1 MRGISFKHGLLAL
14 AATAAGLCAPL
25 ASAADVKAARVWAGP
40 EYTRVVFDL
49 SGPAG
54 YKLSQGDT
62 PGSVVLDLDKSVV
75 VGGFAAPGGQGLFK
89 SMRTEKQGD
98 RARIVASVDAKAKP
112 KSFLLKPAGDYGY
125 RLVLDLYPGNGADP
139 GDEVA
144 SSDDGGASASATAS
158 AAVVT
163 PARGSRNRRGSAAAS
178 APALPGGDRKVV
190 VAIDAGHGGEDPGAR
205 GPTGLREKDVTL
217 QVARELADQINR
229 QPGMQAVLTRNGDY
243 FIPLK
248 RRYQIARE
256 HNADMFVSIH
266 ADAFKNGDAKGSS
279 VWVLSPRGKTS
290 EASRWLADRENRA
303 DLVGGV
309 SLDDKDDTLAAVLL
323 DLQQG
328 YAMQASESIAG
339 NVLKALGVLG
349 PTHRGYV
356 ERANFVVLRSP
367 DVPSILV
374 ETAFITNPA
383 EERRLRDDAHRRQL
397 ASAVLGGVRNYFES
411 MPPPGTWFAAQ
422 AARRNGTA
430 LATTAAAAPVA
441 PAVASD
447 ATAIAADAVKAA
459 SRTPPPKP
467 VTRLAMRDTDN
478 DDAAPEPAR
487 KAPVKPAVREI
498 SASNPDAAG
507 NKRPASS
514 EITVAKVDKPP
525 TPAKDVP
532 RTKANAGRADE
543 NVRDLHR
550 VNRGETLT
558 GIAQQYGVS
567 VNAIKTANNMSE
579 NTVRIGAVLAIPS
592 G

>member
-1 MRGISFKHGLLAL
+1 MTIKLGLLACVTAVATL
-14 AATAAGLCAPL
+14 IAAS
-25 ASAADVKAARVWAGP
+25 ASAADVKAARAWAGP

-49 SGPAG
+49 SGPAS
-54 YKLSQGDT
+54 YKMSQGDV
-62 PGSVVLDLDKSVV
+62 PGSVVLDIAGSSVT
-75 VGGFAAPGGQGLFK
+75 GDFSAPGGQGLFK
-89 SMRTEKQGD
+89 SMTVSKQGGS
-98 RARIVASVDAKAKP
+98 ARLVATVDPKAKP

-125 RLVLDLYPGNGADP
+125 RLVLDLYPGGQSDP
-139 GDEVA
+139 GDNPPPAADNDSPSVA
-144 SSDDGGASASATAS
+144 AANAETAAPTQAPTS
-158 AAVVT
+158 T
-163 PARGSRNRRGSAAAS
+163 RGSRGSRGKSV
-178 APALPGGDRKVV
+178 PAGKPPMLPTGDRKVV

-205 GPTGLREKDVTL
+205 GATGLREKDVTL

-248 RRYQIARE
+248 RRYEIARE

-309 SLDDKDDTLAAVLL
+309 SLDDKDDSLAAVLL

-339 NVLKALGVLG
+339 NVLKALGRLG

-383 EERRLRDDAHRRQL
+383 EETRLRDDGHRREL
-397 ASAVLGGVRNYFES
+397 AIAVLGGVRNYFES

-422 AARRNGTA
+422 AARRNGTS
-430 LATTAAAAPVA
+430 LASTAASTPAA
-441 PAVASD
+441 PAVAVDSG
-447 ATAIAADAVKAA
+447 AASSDAVKAA
-459 SRTPPPKP
+459 TRVPPPKK
-467 VTRLAMRDTDN
+467 TLARADTP
-478 DDAAPEPAR
+478 APP
-487 KAPVKPAVREI
+487 
-498 SASNPDAAG
+498 
-507 NKRPASS
+507 
-514 EITVAKVDKPP
+514 AKVSS
-525 TPAKDVP
+525 
-532 RTKANAGRADE
+532 GRADD

-558 GIAQQYGVS
+558 GIANQYGVS
-567 VNAIKTANNMSE
+567 VGALKMANKMNDD
-579 NTVRIGAVLAIPS
+579 NVRIGSVMVIPS

>member
-1 MRGISFKHGLLAL
+1 MRGITIKLGLLACVTAVATL
-14 AATAAGLCAPL
+14 APAVSTAA
-25 ASAADVKAARVWAGP
+25 DIKAARVWAGP

-49 SGPAG
+49 SGPAT
-54 YKLSQGDT
+54 YKMSQGDT
-62 PGSVVLDLDKSVV
+62 PGSVVLDITGSAVAGD
-75 VGGFAAPGGQGLFK
+75 FAAPGGQGLFK
-89 SMRTEKQGD
+89 SMTAGKQGGS
-98 RARIVASVDAKAKP
+98 ARMVATVDPKAKP

-125 RLVLDLYPGNGADP
+125 RLVLDLYPGGQSDP
-139 GDEVA
+139 GDNPV
-144 SSDDGGASASATAS
+144 SDDTASVADAPAEAAVATA
-158 AAVVT
+158 
-163 PARGSRNRRGSAAAS
+163 PRGSRGKTVPAGKPPMLAAE
-178 APALPGGDRKVV
+178 RKVV

-205 GPTGLREKDVTL
+205 GATGLREKDVTL

-266 ADAFKNGDAKGSS
+266 ADAFKNSDAKGSS

-290 EASRWLADRENRA
+290 EAARWLADRENRA

-339 NVLKALGVLG
+339 NVLKALGRLG

-374 ETAFITNPA
+374 ETAFITNPS
-383 EERRLRDDAHRRQL
+383 EERRLRDDGHRREL
-397 ASAVLGGVRNYFES
+397 ATAVLGGVRNYFES

-422 AARRNGTA
+422 AARRNGTSVA
-430 LATTAAAAPVA
+430 STAASA
-441 PAVASD
+441 PATPAAGPD
-447 ATAIAADAVKAA
+447 ADAIASSAVKSAT
-459 SRTPPPKP
+459 RTPAPK
-467 VTRLAMRDTDN
+467 
-478 DDAAPEPAR
+478 
-487 KAPVKPAVREI
+487 KPA
-498 SASNPDAAG
+498 AKADDKQLAA
-507 NKRPASS
+507 A
-514 EITVAKVDKPP
+514 D
-525 TPAKDVP
+525 TPAPAKKS
-532 RTKANAGRADE
+532 TARADE
-543 NVRDLHR
+543 NVRDVHR

-567 VNAIKTANNMSE
+567 VGALKLANKMTDN
-579 NTVRIGAVLAIPS
+579 NVRIGTVMVIPS

>member
-1 MRGISFKHGLLAL
+1 MRGITIKLGLLACVTAVATL
-14 AATAAGLCAPL
+14 APAVSTAA
-25 ASAADVKAARVWAGP
+25 DIKAARVWAGP

-49 SGPAG
+49 SGPAT
-54 YKLSQGDT
+54 YKMSQGDT
-62 PGSVVLDLDKSVV
+62 PGSVVLDIAGSAVAGD
-75 VGGFAAPGGQGLFK
+75 FAAPGGQGLFK
-89 SMRTEKQGD
+89 SMTAGKQGGS
-98 RARIVASVDAKAKP
+98 ARMVATVDPKAKP

-125 RLVLDLYPGNGADP
+125 RLVLDLYPGGQSDP
-139 GDEVA
+139 GDNPV
-144 SSDDGGASASATAS
+144 SDDTASVADAPAEAAVATA
-158 AAVVT
+158 
-163 PARGSRNRRGSAAAS
+163 PRGSRGKTVPAGKPPMLAAE
-178 APALPGGDRKVV
+178 RKVV

-205 GPTGLREKDVTL
+205 GATGLREKDVTL

-266 ADAFKNGDAKGSS
+266 ADAFKNSDAKGSS

-290 EASRWLADRENRA
+290 EAARWLADRENRA

-339 NVLKALGVLG
+339 NVLKALGRLG

-374 ETAFITNPA
+374 ETAFITNPS
-383 EERRLRDDAHRRQL
+383 EERRLRDDGHRREL
-397 ASAVLGGVRNYFES
+397 ATAVLGGVRNYFES

-422 AARRNGTA
+422 AARRNGTSVA
-430 LATTAAAAPVA
+430 STAASA
-441 PAVASD
+441 PATPAAGPD
-447 ATAIAADAVKAA
+447 ADAIASSAVKSAT
-459 SRTPPPKP
+459 RTPAPK
-467 VTRLAMRDTDN
+467 
-478 DDAAPEPAR
+478 
-487 KAPVKPAVREI
+487 KPA
-498 SASNPDAAG
+498 AKADDKQLAAADM
-507 NKRPASS
+507 PA
-514 EITVAKVDKPP
+514 
-525 TPAKDVP
+525 PAKKS
-532 RTKANAGRADE
+532 TARADE
-543 NVRDLHR
+543 NVRDVHR

-567 VNAIKTANNMSE
+567 VGALKLANKMTDN
-579 NTVRIGAVLAIPS
+579 NVRIGTVMVIPS

>member
-1 MRGISFKHGLLAL
+1 MRGITSKLGLLACVTAVATL
-14 AATAAGLCAPL
+14 APVV
-25 ASAADVKAARVWAGP
+25 SNAADVKAARVWAGP

-49 SGPAG
+49 SGPAT
-54 YKLSQGDT
+54 YKMSQGDT
-62 PGSVVLDLDKSVV
+62 PGSVVLDIAGSAVAPDFS
-75 VGGFAAPGGQGLFK
+75 APGGQGLFK
-89 SMRTEKQGD
+89 SMSSGKQGAA
-98 RARIVASVDAKAKP
+98 ARVTATIDPKAKP

-125 RLVLDLYPGNGADP
+125 RLVLDLYPGGQTDP
-139 GDEVA
+139 GDNAPGDDDTPSIAKAVA
-144 SSDDGGASASATAS
+144 DAPAEPPV
-158 AAVVT
+158 AAVSSKS
-163 PARGSRNRRGSAAAS
+163 RGKAAAS
-178 APALPGGDRKVV
+178 GKTIPAGTPPMAGSRKVV

-205 GPTGLREKDVTL
+205 GATGLREKDVTL
-217 QVARELADQINR
+217 MVARELADQINR

-266 ADAFKNGDAKGSS
+266 ADAFKNSDAKGSS

-309 SLDDKDDTLAAVLL
+309 SLDDKDDSLAAVLL

-328 YAMQASESIAG
+328 YAMQASEQIAG
-339 NVLKALGVLG
+339 NVLKALGRLG

-374 ETAFITNPA
+374 ETAFITNPS
-383 EERRLRDDAHRRQL
+383 EETRLRSESHREEL

-422 AARRNGTA
+422 AARRNGTYVA
-430 LATTAAAAPVA
+430 STPAPVEPADADDNGADAKPAARTPTKAPVA
-441 PAVASD
+441 TAKPSKVVAKADVPAK
-447 ATAIAADAVKAA
+447 KAA
-459 SRTPPPKP
+459 S
-467 VTRLAMRDTDN
+467 
-478 DDAAPEPAR
+478 
-487 KAPVKPAVREI
+487 
-498 SASNPDAAG
+498 
-507 NKRPASS
+507 
-514 EITVAKVDKPP
+514 
-525 TPAKDVP
+525 
-532 RTKANAGRADE
+532 GRADD
-543 NVRDLHR
+543 NIRDLHR
-550 VNRGETLT
+550 VGRGETLT

-567 VNAIKTANNMSE
+567 VGSLKLANKMND
-579 NTVRIGAVLAIPS
+579 NTVRVGSVMVIPS

>member
-1 MRGISFKHGLLAL
+1 LQFNPGRMRGITTKLGLIACVTAVAAL
-14 AATAAGLCAPL
+14 APAAS
-25 ASAADVKAARVWAGP
+25 SAADVKAARVWAGP

-49 SGPAG
+49 SGPAT
-54 YKLSQGDT
+54 YKMSQGDT
-62 PGSVVLDLDKSVV
+62 PGSVVLDISGSAVAGD
-75 VGGFAAPGGQGLFK
+75 FAAPGGQGLFK
-89 SMRTEKQGD
+89 SMTTAKQGGG
-98 RARIVASVDAKAKP
+98 ARMIATVDPQAKP

-125 RLVLDLYPGNGADP
+125 RLVLDLYPGGQSDP
-139 GDEVA
+139 GDNPVTDDAPTIADAPADAPVA
-144 SSDDGGASASATAS
+144 
-158 AAVVT
+158 T
-163 PARGSRNRRGSAAAS
+163 PARGSRVKQVPPGKPPLLAAE
-178 APALPGGDRKVV
+178 RKVV

-205 GPTGLREKDVTL
+205 GATGLREKDVTL

-266 ADAFKNGDAKGSS
+266 ADAFKNSDAKGSS

-290 EASRWLADRENRA
+290 EAARWLADRENRA

-339 NVLKALGVLG
+339 NVLKALGRLG

-374 ETAFITNPA
+374 ETAFITNPS
-383 EERRLRDDAHRRQL
+383 EEKRLRDEGHRRTL
-397 ASAVLGGVRNYFES
+397 ATAVLGGVRNYFES

-422 AARRNGTA
+422 AARRNGTSVA
-430 LATTAAAAPVA
+430 SVASAAPAPVQADDDA
-441 PAVASD
+441 PA
-447 ATAIAADAVKAA
+447 KA
-459 SRTPPPKP
+459 PP
-467 VTRLAMRDTDN
+467 RS
-478 DDAAPEPAR
+478 APPR
-487 KAPVKPAVREI
+487 KAVDKV
-498 SASNPDAAG
+498 
-507 NKRPASS
+507 
-514 EITVAKVDKPP
+514 VAKAE
-525 TPAKDVP
+525 TPAPAKKDS
-532 RTKANAGRADE
+532 RADD
-543 NVRDLHR
+543 NVRDVHR

-567 VNAIKTANNMSE
+567 VGSLKLANKMTDN
-579 NTVRIGAVLAIPS
+579 NVRIGAVMVIPS
-592 G
+592 S

>member
-1 MRGISFKHGLLAL
+1 MTIKLGLLACVTAVATL
-14 AATAAGLCAPL
+14 IAAS
-25 ASAADVKAARVWAGP
+25 ASAADVKAARAWAGP

-49 SGPAG
+49 SGPAS
-54 YKLSQGDT
+54 YKMSQGDV
-62 PGSVVLDLDKSVV
+62 PGSVVLDIAGSSVT
-75 VGGFAAPGGQGLFK
+75 GDFSAPGGQGLFK
-89 SMRTEKQGD
+89 SMTVSKQGGS
-98 RARIVASVDAKAKP
+98 ARLVATVDPKAKP

-125 RLVLDLYPGNGADP
+125 RLVLDLYPGGQSDP
-139 GDEVA
+139 GDNPPPAADNDSPSVA
-144 SSDDGGASASATAS
+144 AADAETAAPTQAPTS
-158 AAVVT
+158 T
-163 PARGSRNRRGSAAAS
+163 RGSRGSRGKSV
-178 APALPGGDRKVV
+178 PAGKPPMLPTGDRKVV

-205 GPTGLREKDVTL
+205 GATGLREKDVTL

-248 RRYQIARE
+248 RRYEIARE

-309 SLDDKDDTLAAVLL
+309 SLDDKDDSLAAVLL

-339 NVLKALGVLG
+339 NVLKALGRLG

-383 EERRLRDDAHRRQL
+383 EETRLRDDGHRREL
-397 ASAVLGGVRNYFES
+397 AIAVLGGVRNYFES

-422 AARRNGTA
+422 AARRNGTS
-430 LATTAAAAPVA
+430 LASTAASTPAA
-441 PAVASD
+441 PAVAVDSG
-447 ATAIAADAVKAA
+447 AASSDAVKAA
-459 SRTPPPKP
+459 TRVPPPKK
-467 VTRLAMRDTDN
+467 TLARADTP
-478 DDAAPEPAR
+478 APP
-487 KAPVKPAVREI
+487 
-498 SASNPDAAG
+498 
-507 NKRPASS
+507 
-514 EITVAKVDKPP
+514 AKVSS
-525 TPAKDVP
+525 
-532 RTKANAGRADE
+532 GRADD

-558 GIAQQYGVS
+558 GIANQYGVS
-567 VNAIKTANNMSE
+567 VGALKMANKMNDD
-579 NTVRIGAVLAIPS
+579 NVRIGSVMVIPS

>member
-1 MRGISFKHGLLAL
+1 MTIKLGLLACVTAVATL
-14 AATAAGLCAPL
+14 TAATS
-25 ASAADVKAARVWAGP
+25 SAADVKAARAWAGP

-49 SGPAG
+49 SGPAS
-54 YKLSQGDT
+54 YKMSQGDV
-62 PGSVVLDLDKSVV
+62 PGSVVLDIAGSSVA
-75 VGGFAAPGGQGLFK
+75 GDFAAPEGQGLFK
-89 SMRTEKQGD
+89 SMAVSKQGSA
-98 RARIVASVDAKAKP
+98 ARMTAMVDPKAKP

-125 RLVLDLYPGNGADP
+125 RLVLDLYPSGQSDP
-139 GDEVA
+139 GDNPPPADRDSPSLAAADVEAEAEAPSPSPVRTR
-144 SSDDGGASASATAS
+144 AT
-158 AAVVT
+158 
-163 PARGSRNRRGSAAAS
+163 RGSRGKTVAAGK
-178 APALPGGDRKVV
+178 PPMLPTGDRKVV
-190 VAIDAGHGGEDPGAR
+190 VAIDAGHGGEDPGAK
-205 GPTGLREKDVTL
+205 GATGLREKDVTL

-248 RRYQIARE
+248 RRYEIARE

-309 SLDDKDDTLAAVLL
+309 SLDDKDDSLAAVLL

-339 NVLKALGVLG
+339 NVLKALGRLG

-383 EERRLRDDAHRRQL
+383 EETRLRDDGHRREL
-397 ASAVLGGVRNYFES
+397 AMAVLGGVRNYFES

-422 AARRNGTA
+422 AARRNGTS
-430 LATTAAAAPVA
+430 LASTVVSAPAAPDVA
-441 PAVASD
+441 ADADAVASE
-447 ATAIAADAVKAA
+447 AVKTA
-459 SRTPPPKP
+459 SRATPSKKTLAKADVPPPPK
-467 VTRLAMRDTDN
+467 T
-478 DDAAPEPAR
+478 AR
-487 KAPVKPAVREI
+487 
-498 SASNPDAAG
+498 
-507 NKRPASS
+507 
-514 EITVAKVDKPP
+514 
-525 TPAKDVP
+525 
-532 RTKANAGRADE
+532 GRADE

-558 GIAQQYGVS
+558 GIASQYGVS
-567 VNAIKTANNMSE
+567 VGALKMANKMNDD
-579 NTVRIGAVLAIPS
+579 NVRIGSVMVIPS

>member
-1 MRGISFKHGLLAL
+1 MRGMTIKLGLLACVT
-14 AATAAGLCAPL
+14 AIATLTAVAV
-25 ASAADVKAARVWAGP
+25 SAADVKAARAWAGP

-49 SGPAG
+49 SGPAA
-54 YKLSQGDT
+54 YKMSQGDV
-62 PGSVVLDLDKSVV
+62 PGSVVLDIAGSSVT
-75 VGGFAAPGGQGLFK
+75 GDFSAPGGQGLFK
-89 SMRTEKQGD
+89 SMSVSKQGGS
-98 RARIVASVDAKAKP
+98 ARLVATVDPRAKP

-125 RLVLDLYPGNGADP
+125 RLVLDLYPGGQSDP
-139 GDEVA
+139 GDNPPPAADHDSPSVA
-144 SSDDGGASASATAS
+144 SAGNDDDAEASA
-158 AAVVT
+158 
-163 PARGSRNRRGSAAAS
+163 PAQAPLPTRGSRNSRSKS
-178 APALPGGDRKVV
+178 VPAGKPPMLPTGDRKVV
-190 VAIDAGHGGEDPGAR
+190 VAIDAGHGGEDPGAK
-205 GPTGLREKDVTL
+205 GATGLREKDVTL

-248 RRYQIARE
+248 RRYEIARE

-309 SLDDKDDTLAAVLL
+309 SLDDKDDSLAAVLL

-339 NVLKALGVLG
+339 NVLKALGRLG

-383 EERRLRDDAHRRQL
+383 EETRLRDDGHRREL
-397 ASAVLGGVRNYFES
+397 ATAVLGGVRNYFES

-422 AARRNGTA
+422 AARRNGGS
-430 LATTAAAAPVA
+430 LASTAASAPAAPAVA
-441 PAVASD
+441 ADAGAVASD
-447 ATAIAADAVKAA
+447 AVKAA
-459 SRTPPPKP
+459 TRATPPRK
-467 VTRLAMRDTDN
+467 TLARADTT
-478 DDAAPEPAR
+478 ASVA
-487 KAPVKPAVREI
+487 K
-498 SASNPDAAG
+498 ASN
-507 NKRPASS
+507 
-514 EITVAKVDKPP
+514 
-525 TPAKDVP
+525 
-532 RTKANAGRADE
+532 GRADD

-558 GIAQQYGVS
+558 GIANQYGVS
-567 VNAIKTANNMSE
+567 VGALKMANKMNDD
-579 NTVRIGAVLAIPS
+579 NVRIGSVMVIPS

>member
-1 MRGISFKHGLLAL
+1 MRGITIKLGLLACVTAVATL
-14 AATAAGLCAPL
+14 TAAS
-25 ASAADVKAARVWAGP
+25 ASAADVKAARAWAGP

-49 SGPAG
+49 SGPAS
-54 YKLSQGDT
+54 YKMSQGDV
-62 PGSVVLDLDKSVV
+62 PGTVVLDIAASSVT
-75 VGGFAAPGGQGLFK
+75 GDFAAPSGQGLYK
-89 SMRTEKQGD
+89 SMTLSKQGGS
-98 RARIVASVDAKAKP
+98 ARLVTAVDPKAKP

-125 RLVLDLYPGNGADP
+125 RLVLDLYPGGQSDP
-139 GDEVA
+139 GDNPPPAADNDSPSVA
-144 SSDDGGASASATAS
+144 
-158 AAVVT
+158 AADAEAEAPPQAPT
-163 PARGSRNRRGSAAAS
+163 QTRGSRGSRGKTV
-178 APALPGGDRKVV
+178 PAGKPPMLPTGERKVV
-190 VAIDAGHGGEDPGAR
+190 VAIDAGHGGEDPGAK
-205 GPTGLREKDVTL
+205 GATGLREKDVTL

-248 RRYQIARE
+248 RRYEIARE

-309 SLDDKDDTLAAVLL
+309 SLDDKDDSLAAVLL

-339 NVLKALGVLG
+339 NVLKALGRLG

-383 EERRLRDDAHRRQL
+383 EETRLRDDGHRREL
-397 ASAVLGGVRNYFES
+397 AVAVLGGVRNYFES

-422 AARRNGTA
+422 AARRNGTS
-430 LATTAAAAPVA
+430 LASAAASTPAASAVADDTAAV
-441 PAVASD
+441 
-447 ATAIAADAVKAA
+447 AADTVKAA
-459 SRTPPPKP
+459 TRVPPPKK
-467 VTRLAMRDTDN
+467 TLAKADTP
-478 DDAAPEPAR
+478 APST
-487 KAPVKPAVREI
+487 K
-498 SASNPDAAG
+498 
-507 NKRPASS
+507 ASS
-514 EITVAKVDKPP
+514 
-525 TPAKDVP
+525 
-532 RTKANAGRADE
+532 GRADD

-558 GIAQQYGVS
+558 GIANQYGVS
-567 VNAIKTANNMSE
+567 VGALKMANKMNDD
-579 NTVRIGAVLAIPS
+579 NVRIGSVMVIPS

>member
-1 MRGISFKHGLLAL
+1 MEFNPGHMRGITNKLGLLACVTAVATL
-14 AATAAGLCAPL
+14 APAASL
-25 ASAADVKAARVWAGP
+25 AADVKAARVWAGP

-49 SGPAG
+49 SGPAT
-54 YKLSQGDT
+54 YKMSQGDT
-62 PGSVVLDLDKSVV
+62 PGSVVLDIAGSAVAGDFSS
-75 VGGFAAPGGQGLFK
+75 PGGQGLFK
-89 SMRTEKQGD
+89 SMSAGKQGGG
-98 RARIVASVDAKAKP
+98 AHLVATVDAKAKP

-125 RLVLDLYPGNGADP
+125 RLVLDLYPGGQSDP
-139 GDEVA
+139 GDNSPSDSDTPSIAKAVA
-144 SSDDGGASASATAS
+144 EADAEAP
-158 AAVVT
+158 AAT
-163 PARGSRNRRGSAAAS
+163 PAAPPVSGKRGKSGKTVAAGTPPMLS
-178 APALPGGDRKVV
+178 GERKVV

-205 GPTGLREKDVTL
+205 GATGLREKDVTL

-309 SLDDKDDTLAAVLL
+309 SLDDKDDSLAAVLL

-339 NVLKALGVLG
+339 NVLKALGRLG

-374 ETAFITNPA
+374 ETAFITNPT
-383 EERRLRDDAHRRQL
+383 EEKRLRDDGHRREL
-397 ASAVLGGVRNYFES
+397 ATAVLGGVRNYFES

-422 AARRNGTA
+422 AARRNGTS
-430 LATTAAAAPVA
+430 LATTAASAPAA

-447 ATAIAADAVKAA
+447 AGAVASDAVKAA
-459 SRTPPPKP
+459 TKVVASREPVTKAPVARATTPKDEPLKGGAKRPPSDAIVVQTVDPPPK
-467 VTRLAMRDTDN
+467 
-478 DDAAPEPAR
+478 AASP
-487 KAPVKPAVREI
+487 
-498 SASNPDAAG
+498 
-507 NKRPASS
+507 
-514 EITVAKVDKPP
+514 
-525 TPAKDVP
+525 
-532 RTKANAGRADE
+532 AGRADD

-567 VNAIKTANNMSE
+567 VGALKVANKMND
-579 NTVRIGAVLAIPS
+579 NTVRIGTVMVIPS
-592 G
+592 S

>member
-1 MRGISFKHGLLAL
+1 MRGITVKLGLLACV
-14 AATAAGLCAPL
+14 AAVATLPPAV
-25 ASAADVKAARVWAGP
+25 SRAADVKAARVWAGP

-49 SGPAG
+49 SGPAT
-54 YKLSQGDT
+54 YKMSQGDT
-62 PGSVVLDLDKSVV
+62 PGSVVLDIAGSSVA
-75 VGGFAAPGGQGLFK
+75 GDFSAPGGQGLYK
-89 SMRTEKQGD
+89 SLTTGRQAGA
-98 RARIVASVDAKAKP
+98 ARVVATVDPTAKP

-125 RLVLDLYPGNGADP
+125 RLVLDLYPGGQSDP
-139 GDEVA
+139 GDNPVTDDTPSVA
-144 SSDDGGASASATAS
+144 E
-158 AAVVT
+158 AV
-163 PARGSRNRRGSAAAS
+163 
-178 APALPGGDRKVV
+178 APSVAKGPRAKTVPPGKPPLLAGERKVV

-205 GPTGLREKDVTL
+205 GATGLREKDVTL

-266 ADAFKNGDAKGSS
+266 ADAFKNSDAKGSS

-290 EASRWLADRENRA
+290 EAARWLADRENRA

-339 NVLKALGVLG
+339 NVLKALGQLG

-383 EERRLRDDAHRRQL
+383 EEKRLRDEDHRRRL
-397 ASAVLGGVRNYFES
+397 ATAVLGGVRNYFES

-430 LATTAAAAPVA
+430 
-441 PAVASD
+441 VAS
-447 ATAIAADAVKAA
+447 A
-459 SRTPPPKP
+459 SRG
-467 VTRLAMRDTDN
+467 
-478 DDAAPEPAR
+478 DDDRSAAKPEPAR
-487 KAPVKPAVREI
+487 DAAAPAKPA
-498 SASNPDAAG
+498 AP
-507 NKRPASS
+507 
-514 EITVAKVDKPP
+514 AKVVARADPP
-525 TPAKDVP
+525 PAP
-532 RTKANAGRADE
+532 RKSSGRADE
-543 NVRDLHR
+543 NVRDVHR

-567 VNAIKTANNMSE
+567 VGALKMANKMTD
-579 NTVRIGAVLAIPS
+579 NTVRVGSVMVIPS
-592 G
+592 S

>member
-1 MRGISFKHGLLAL
+1 MTIKLGLLACVTAVATL
-14 AATAAGLCAPL
+14 IAAS
-25 ASAADVKAARVWAGP
+25 ASAADVKAARAWAGP

-49 SGPAG
+49 SGPAS
-54 YKLSQGDT
+54 YKMSQGDV
-62 PGSVVLDLDKSVV
+62 PGSVVLDIAGSSVT
-75 VGGFAAPGGQGLFK
+75 GDFSAPGGQGLFK
-89 SMRTEKQGD
+89 SMTVSKQGGS
-98 RARIVASVDAKAKP
+98 ARLVATVDPKAKP

-125 RLVLDLYPGNGADP
+125 RLVLDLYPGGQSDP
-139 GDEVA
+139 GDNPPPAADNDSPSVA
-144 SSDDGGASASATAS
+144 AADAETAAPTQAPTS
-158 AAVVT
+158 T
-163 PARGSRNRRGSAAAS
+163 RGSRGSRGKSV
-178 APALPGGDRKVV
+178 PAGKPPMLPTGDRKVV

-205 GPTGLREKDVTL
+205 GATGLREKDVTL

-248 RRYQIARE
+248 RRYEIARE

-309 SLDDKDDTLAAVLL
+309 SLDDKDDSLAAVLL

-339 NVLKALGVLG
+339 NVLKALGRLG

-383 EERRLRDDAHRRQL
+383 EETRLRDDGHRREL
-397 ASAVLGGVRNYFES
+397 AIAVLGGVRNYFES

-422 AARRNGTA
+422 AARRNGTS
-430 LATTAAAAPVA
+430 LASTAASTPAA
-441 PAVASD
+441 PAVAVDSG
-447 ATAIAADAVKAA
+447 AASSDAVKAA
-459 SRTPPPKP
+459 TRVPPPKK
-467 VTRLAMRDTDN
+467 TLARVDTP
-478 DDAAPEPAR
+478 APP
-487 KAPVKPAVREI
+487 
-498 SASNPDAAG
+498 
-507 NKRPASS
+507 
-514 EITVAKVDKPP
+514 AKVSS
-525 TPAKDVP
+525 
-532 RTKANAGRADE
+532 GRADD

-558 GIAQQYGVS
+558 GIANQYGVS
-567 VNAIKTANNMSE
+567 VGALKMANKMNDD
-579 NTVRIGAVLAIPS
+579 NVRIGSVMVIPS

>member
-1 MRGISFKHGLLAL
+1 M
-14 AATAAGLCAPL
+14 
-25 ASAADVKAARVWAGP
+25 KAARVWAGP

-49 SGPAG
+49 SGPVV

-62 PGSVVLDLDKSVV
+62 PGSVVLDLDKSAVD
-75 VGGFAAPGGQGLFK
+75 GDFAVPGGQGLFK
-89 SMRTEKQGD
+89 SMRTERQGG
-98 RARIVASVDAKAKP
+98 RARVVATVDPKAKP

-125 RLVLDLYPGNGADP
+125 RLVLDLYPGNGSDP

-144 SSDDGGASASATAS
+144 SDDGAAPASAQATATVSVPSTKSSRSRRGQS
-158 AAVVT
+158 AA
-163 PARGSRNRRGSAAAS
+163 P
-178 APALPGGDRKVV
+178 PMLPGGDRKVV

-217 QVARELADQINR
+217 QVARELTDQINR

-266 ADAFKNGDAKGSS
+266 ADAFKNSDAKGSS

-290 EASRWLADRENRA
+290 EAARWLADRENRA

-339 NVLKALGVLG
+339 NVLKALGGLG

-374 ETAFITNPA
+374 ETAFITNPN
-383 EERRLRDDAHRRQL
+383 EERRLRDDSHRRQL
-397 ASAVLGGVRNYFES
+397 ASAVLGGVRNYFEA

-422 AARRNGTA
+422 AARRNGTSVA
-430 LATTAAAAPVA
+430 SAPVSAPAAPV
-441 PAVASD
+441 VASND
-447 ATAIAADAVKAA
+447 DDAADTAKTVAK
-459 SRTPPPKP
+459 TPPPRQVVATARSPSRETPPRKP
-467 VTRLAMRDTDN
+467 P
-478 DDAAPEPAR
+478 APE
-487 KAPVKPAVREI
+487 V
-498 SASNPDAAG
+498 SATKPDAAG
-507 NKRPASS
+507 NKRAPSN
-514 EITVAKVDKPP
+514 EITVVAKVDPP
-525 TPAKDVP
+525 PAPPK
-532 RTKANAGRADE
+532 TARADE

-567 VNAIKTANNMSE
+567 INALKTANNMSD
-579 NTVRIGAVLAIPS
+579 NNVRIGAVLAIPS